1 MTITASE
8 IHQRLEEVQTYLG
21 NQLIGHDVLI
31 RRLLVAVIANGHILI
46 EGAPGLAKTRAV
58 NQFAKILDADFAR
71 VQATPDLLPADIT
84 GTNIFQQHRSEFE
97 FTPGPLFNNVVL
109 VDEINRA
116 PPKVQSALLEAMAER
131 QITTAGVTREL
142 DAPFMVVATQNS
154 LENEG
159 TYPLPEAQLDRFM
172 FYLHLDLPDAATEKA
187 ILSLV
192 LRENRQ
198 NFAKQTAAG
207 NSDTLE
213 HDTGSPSPSR
223 PVITADEI
231 RTIQS
236 YASNIHIAPAI
247 LEYITRI
254 VCATRDAD
262 NKDITQHIRYAA
274 SPRGSI
280 AIAEAAQ
287 ATAVLNG
294 RDHVLPEDVQELA
307 ADALGGRI
315 GISYRA
321 QAEGIRGRDV
331 INSVLQDIPVV

>member
-1 MTITASE
+1 MTLTSSE
-8 IHQRLEEVQTYLG
+8 IHQRLNAVQEYLG
-21 NQLIGHDVLI
+21 NQLIGHEVLI
-31 RRLLVAVIANGHILI
+31 KRLLVAVIANGHILI

-131 QITTAGVTREL
+131 QITTAGVTRAL

-172 FYLHLDLPDAATEKA
+172 FYLNLELPDAETEKA

-192 LRENRQ
+192 LRENRLNSARQ
-198 NFAKQTAAG
+198 LQQAG
-207 NSDTLE
+207 EAVADENENPID
-213 HDTGSPSPSR
+213 HSR
-223 PVITADEI
+223 PVITAAEI
-231 RTIQS
+231 RSIQS
-236 YASNIHIAPAI
+236 HASNIHIAPAM

-254 VCATRDAD
+254 VCATRDSVNTD
-262 NKDITQHIRYAA
+262 TTQHIRYAA

-315 GISYRA
+315 GLSYRA
-321 QAEGIRGRDV
+321 QAEGMRGRDI
-331 INSVLQDIPVV
+331 INSLLQEVPVV

>member
-1 MTITASE
+1 MTITTSE
-8 IHQRLEEVQTYLG
+8 IHDRLTAVQDYL
-21 NQLIGHDVLI
+21 NSQLIGHQSLI
-31 RRLLVAVIANGHILI
+31 KRLLVAVIADGHILI

-84 GTNIFQQHRSEFE
+84 GTNIFQQQHGDFE
-97 FTPGPLFNNVVL
+97 FTPGPLFNNIIL

-131 QITTAGVTREL
+131 QITTAGITRVL
-142 DAPFMVVATQNS
+142 QTPFMVIATQNS

-172 FYLHLDLPDAATEKA
+172 FYLNLDLPDAETEQQ

-192 LRENRQ
+192 LAENKRNRENDLASESQ
-198 NFAKQTAAG
+198 QTESGAAIG
-207 NSDTLE
+207 N
-213 HDTGSPSPSR
+213 R
-223 PVITADEI
+223 PVITASEI
-231 RTIQS
+231 TAIKAQ
-236 YASNIHIAPAI
+236 ASNVHIAPAI
-247 LEYITRI
+247 LTYITRL
-254 VCATRDAD
+254 VCATREEG
-262 NKDITQHIRYAA
+262 NQEITQHIRYAA

-287 ATAVLNG
+287 ANALLNQ
-294 RDHVLPEDVQELA
+294 RDHVLPDDVQELA

-315 GISYRA
+315 GLSYRA
-321 QAEGIRGRDV
+321 QAEGLRGRDV
-331 INSVLQDIPVV
+331 INSLLQVVPLV